1 MGPSENL
8 LADWTWV
15 LRERRTQSMA
25 PTCLPLTPG
34 QWASPT
40 SVGNAGVGRGRGAGP
55 GPPGG
60 DSGRRRACGARR
72 LQGWAPGAGAGG
84 PPRERAGRTWEE
96 AGPAAEQDHVPRR
109 RGEPTTQAEGTEP
122 TTTPTTTTRPL
133 DSATREAPTPLCRS
147 SVWNTPERRRPGG
160 RRGHEAGE
168 NTFISGCSCGGG
180 NWAVARDGPRLSK

>member
-15 LRERRTQSMA
+15 LRERRTQSMT

-60 DSGRRRACGARR
+60 DSSRRRACGARR
-72 LQGWAPGAGAGG
+72 LQGWAPGAGAAQGASWTDVGG
-84 PPRERAGRTWEE
+84 GRACGRAGPRVDQTRETHHAGRGHRTNDHADDDNAAVRLSDAQSPDAALPVECVEYAGAEE
-96 AGPAAEQDHVPRR
+96 AGRQERTRLFQGARVA
-109 RGEPTTQAEGTEP
+109 GGT
-122 TTTPTTTTRPL
+122 
-133 DSATREAPTPLCRS
+133 
-147 SVWNTPERRRPGG
+147 GQ
-160 RRGHEAGE
+160 
-168 NTFISGCSCGGG
+168 
-180 NWAVARDGPRLSK
+180 